1 MFDYHQGGET
11 LEEFLAGY
19 PAVSRE
25 MAVAVLEE
33 AKELHERFRVCFP
46 GHDCQTARYARL
58 GGLKNGD
65 LLQAADLASLDV
77 LLTVDQG
84 LDTNR
89 I

>member
-33 AKELHERFRVCFP
+33 AKELHDRDMTVRP
-46 GHDCQTARYARL
+46 HAMRDS

-65 LLQAADLASLDV
+65 LLKAADLASLDV